1 LNAKPPVIL
10 DPIGGPTRAANVE
23 RLARHGRLI
32 VYGNIASWD
41 PHLASTNDLLMNGQS
56 LMTYNSNL
64 LSQTHPD
71 RLATSARA
79 ALALVAAGTITIEPT
94 TEYPIEE
101 TSHALSQLAAGNTLG
116 KSILR
121 IAP

>member
-1 LNAKPPVIL
+1 M
-10 DPIGGPTRAANVE
+10 TNVK

-64 LSQTHPD
+64 LSQTQPG

-101 TSHALSQLAAGNTLG
+101 TSHALDQLAAGNTLG